1 MVFCTLLMLGALSA
15 SARGETRNTDAYL
28 DETRARW
35 EQVAKQIWDTPE
47 LGLGE
52 TRSSAAL
59 IQILEKEGF
68 QVTRGVG
75 GEPTAFVATAGSGS
89 PVIALLAE
97 YDALPGLSQA
107 AGTAK
112 KQAVTEGAPGHG
124 CGHNLLGTAS
134 VAAAIAANR
143 ERAAKKLPGTIQL
156 FGTPAEEI
164 LFGKTFMIRD
174 GAFKKTDLVLSWHP
188 DDQNRV
194 TNRTRLAVTAAHVEF
209 FGRSAHAAAA
219 PWLGRSA
226 FDALMLFDHAISLMR
241 EHVKPTARIHRVIRD
256 GGTAPNIIADHTLAE
271 YWVRDSTGESVTEIM
286 GRLKKAAEGAALAT
300 ETRAQFT
307 MTFSVREPVP
317 NDALNAVLQ
326 RELDRVGP
334 PKFDDADQ
342 RFAKAMQK
350 ELSFDPQGLAT
361 AVQ

>member
-1 MVFCTLLMLGALSA
+1 MTYVWRYGRRPREAHMSPPKQATVFCSLLMLCTLA
-15 SARGETRNTDAYL
+15 SAARAENRATDDYL

-75 GEPTAFVATAGSGS
+75 SEPTAFVATAGTGT
-89 PVIALLAE
+89 PVVALLAE

-107 AGTAK
+107 AGTATK
-112 KQAVTEGAPGHG
+112 KPVTEGAPGHG

-143 ERAAKKLPGTIQL
+143 ERLAKKLPGTIQL
-156 FGTPAEEI
+156 FGMPAEEI

-188 DDQNRV
+188 ADQNR
-194 TNRTRLAVTAAHVEF
+194 
-209 FGRSAHAAAA
+209 
-219 PWLGRSA
+219 
-226 FDALMLFDHAISLMR
+226 
-241 EHVKPTARIHRVIRD
+241 
-256 GGTAPNIIADHTLAE
+256 
-271 YWVRDSTGESVTEIM
+271 
-286 GRLKKAAEGAALAT
+286 AT
-300 ETRAQFT
+300 T
-307 MTFSVREPVP
+307 
-317 NDALNAVLQ
+317 
-326 RELDRVGP
+326 
-334 PKFDDADQ
+334 
-342 RFAKAMQK
+342 
-350 ELSFDPQGLAT
+350 
-361 AVQ
+361 

>member
-1 MVFCTLLMLGALSA
+1 V
-15 SARGETRNTDAYL
+15 AR
-28 DETRARW
+28 
-35 EQVAKQIWDTPE
+35 QIWDTPE
-47 LGLGE
+47 TGLKE

-89 PVIALLAE
+89 PVIVLRAE

-194 TNRTRLAVTAAHVEF
+194 TTRTRLAVTAAHVEF

-219 PWLGRSA
+219 PWLRRRA
-226 FDALMLFDHAISLMR
+226 FAAPMLFAPAISPL
-241 EHVKPTARIHRVIRD
+241 
-256 GGTAPNIIADHTLAE
+256 
-271 YWVRDSTGESVTEIM
+271 
-286 GRLKKAAEGAALAT
+286 
-300 ETRAQFT
+300 
-307 MTFSVREPVP
+307 
-317 NDALNAVLQ
+317 
-326 RELDRVGP
+326 
-334 PKFDDADQ
+334 
-342 RFAKAMQK
+342 
-350 ELSFDPQGLAT
+350 
-361 AVQ
+361 